1 MNEATL
7 HTHTHTHHAYRI
19 ASSSAVSSGCLK
31 VRACCCAGV
40 SLRIIIVH
48 VRRVLQLVDIWADD
62 LEVSFCKF
70 LGDLLDNVAAW
81 DEPSQVRV

>member
-1 MNEATL
+1 
-7 HTHTHTHHAYRI
+7 
-19 ASSSAVSSGCLK
+19 
-31 VRACCCAGV
+31 V
-40 SLRIIIVH
+40 SLRIIIVHH

-81 DEPSQVRV
+81 DEQTQVRQRASCAHLQCR

>member
-1 MNEATL
+1 M
-7 HTHTHTHHAYRI
+7 
-19 ASSSAVSSGCLK
+19 SSGCLK
-31 VRACCCAGV
+31 VRACCAGV

-81 DEPSQVRV
+81 DEPSQVRLRAILLP

>member
-7 HTHTHTHHAYRI
+7 HTHHAYRI

-40 SLRIIIVH
+40 SLRIIIVLH

-81 DEPSQVRV
+81 DEVNSHTARI